1 MIGTMKNMKRDGK
14 ETDMDCS
21 MKLTN
26 SSNINSI
33 DMLMVPMEEHKD
45 GNVKKIKLAV
55 WRKPHNIVQVI
66 DVAPVGEELIYYSYL
81 FLLGKQ
87 TFPSPKL

>member
-1 MIGTMKNMKRDGK
+1 MIGTMKNMKKGGK
-14 ETDMDCS
+14 ETVMDCS

-45 GNVKKIKLAV
+45 GSVKKIKLA
-55 WRKPHNIVQVI
+55 
-66 DVAPVGEELIYYSYL
+66 
-81 FLLGKQ
+81 F
-87 TFPSPKL
+87 